1 MRDVWFGMFLL
12 SAWFVS
18 VLLFFVLEKFL
29 ERVAK
34 ITSGFSAGRIKSSI
48 NEGNDRGPP
57 P

>member
-48 NEGNDRGPP
+48 NERNDRGPP